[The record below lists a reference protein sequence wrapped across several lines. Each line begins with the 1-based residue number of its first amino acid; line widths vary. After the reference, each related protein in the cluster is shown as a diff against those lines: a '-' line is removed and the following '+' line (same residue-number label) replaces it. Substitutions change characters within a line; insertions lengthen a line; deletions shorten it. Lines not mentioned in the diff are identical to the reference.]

1 MRRRTAIV
9 LSLLVVAALATGGV
23 IALTRSSGT
32 APAAPSAAVPAA
44 VPVVAATVKSGDVP
58 IYLGGIGNVQAYNTV
73 VVRSQIQGQLT
84 QIAFTEGHTVHPG
97 DLLAQIDP
105 RPYQAQ
111 LDQAT
116 ANRDRDQ
123 AQLANAQANL
133 QRYVP
138 LLAKGFATPQLVD
151 TQKAQVAQVAAAVK
165 SDEAIIESAQL
176 QLGYTRITA
185 PIDGV
190 TGIQQLD
197 VGNIIHPTDPNGLVV
212 VTQLQPI
219 SVIFTLPEAYLPQ
232 IQQQMAKGALT
243 VLAYSQDDKIK
254 LDQGTLKLVDN
265 QIIQTSGSVRLKADF
280 PNPANR
286 LWPGELVNMR
296 LLLETRPDGL
306 TVAAPVVQRGPQGA
320 YAYVIKPDDTVES
333 RAVTVAQITNGQALI
348 DSGLK
353 PGEQVVVDG
362 QSKLQPGSHVTILHG
377 KAAQEAA
384 SQSAQQADIP

>member
-1 MRRRTAIV
+1 MRWKMIIG
-9 LSLLVVAALATGGV
+9 AALALAAVGGGA
-23 IALTRSSGT
+23 IAFTRSFDRQAKS
-32 APAAPSAAVPAA
+32 PAAATVAA
-44 VPVVAATVKSGDVP
+44 VPVVAQTVKSGNVP
-58 IYLGGIGNVQAYNTV
+58 IYLSGIGNVQAYNTV

-84 QIAFTEGHTVHPG
+84 EIPFTEGQTVHPG

-123 AQLANAQANL
+123 AQLDNAQANL
-133 QRYVP
+133 QRYLP

-151 TQKAQVAQVAAAVK
+151 TQKAQVAQLAAAVK
-165 SDEAIIESAQL
+165 SDEAVIESAEVL
-176 QLGYTRITA
+176 LGYARITA

-190 TGIQQLD
+190 TGIRQLD
-197 VGNIIHPTDPNGLVV
+197 IGNVIHPTDPNGLVV

-219 SVIFTLPEAYLPQ
+219 SVIFTLPEADLPQ
-232 IQQQMAKGALT
+232 IQQQMAKGPLA

-254 LDQGTLKLVDN
+254 LDQGTLELVDN
-265 QIIQTSGSVRLKADF
+265 QIIQTSGSVRLKAKF
-280 PNPANR
+280 PNPAHL
-286 LWPGELVNMR
+286 LWPGELVNIR
-296 LLLETRPDGL
+296 LLIETRPDGL

-320 YAYVIKPDDTVES
+320 YAYVIKPDNTVES
-333 RAVTVAQITNGQALI
+333 RAVTVAQISEGQALI

-353 PGEQVVVDG
+353 AGEQVVVDG
-362 QSKLQPGSHVTILHG
+362 QSKLQPGSPVTVLHG

-384 SQSAQQADIP
+384 RQSAQQAGIP